1 MTKSQVSEAKKTG
14 RPRLEIDWEQLD
26 KLCAIQ
32 CTKAEI
38 ADILGVSEDTIDR
51 RCKEEHECSF
61 AVYYKK
67 HQSHGKAS
75 LRRQQFKTAM
85 KGNPTL
91 LVWLGKQMLGQTDQ
105 PHEGDTDLE
114 KYFVDSRKGKD
125 ESK

>member
-1 MTKSQVSEAKKTG
+1 MMKSQVSEAKKTG

-26 KLCAIQ
+26 KLCAIH

-67 HQSHGKAS
+67 HQAHGKAS

-91 LVWLGKQMLGQTDQ
+91 LVWLGKQMLGQSDA
-105 PHEGDTDLE
+105 PHEDDDDLE
-114 KYFVDSRKGKD
+114 KYFV
-125 ESK
+125 ESKRGTE

>member
-1 MTKSQVSEAKKTG
+1 MTTSQVSEPKKTG

-26 KLCAIQ
+26 KLCAIH

-67 HQSHGKAS
+67 HQAHGKAS

-91 LVWLGKQMLGQTDQ
+91 LVWLGKQMLGQSDA
-105 PHEGDTDLE
+105 PHEDDGDLE
-114 KYFVDSRKGKD
+114 KFFV
-125 ESK
+125 ESKRGAE

>member
-1 MTKSQVSEAKKTG
+1 MSEGKLG
-14 RPRLEIDWEQLD
+14 RNKIEIDWEMVE
-26 KLCAIQ
+26 KLCAIH

-38 ADILGVSEDTIDR
+38 ADVLEVSEDTIDR
-51 RCKEEHECSF
+51 RCREEHDCTF

-67 HQSHGKAS
+67 HISNGKVS

-114 KYFVDSRKGKD
+114 KYFVDSRKGED